1 MPSSHR
7 APKQRRRTLFFSWQ
21 TLHRIFRTLGTLLT
35 LALRLWLMIQS
46 GDPPFPPA
54 AKSSSSP
61 RPGRTQA

>member
-1 MPSSHR
+1 MPSYYQ
-7 APKQRRRTLFFSWQ
+7 APKQRRWTLFFSWQ
-21 TLHRIFRTLGTLLT
+21 TLHRIFRALSALLT

-61 RPGRTQA
+61 WPGRTQA